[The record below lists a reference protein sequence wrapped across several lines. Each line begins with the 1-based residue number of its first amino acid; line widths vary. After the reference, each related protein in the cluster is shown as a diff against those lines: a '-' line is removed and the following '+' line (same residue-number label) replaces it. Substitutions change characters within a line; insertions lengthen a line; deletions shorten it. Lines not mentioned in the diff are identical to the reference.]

1 MDTQLDFNLP
11 GLDDIVNVNID
22 PNAAKWE
29 RLIDQIVEGNVIP
42 VIGSDILMDG
52 INIEQYLIDLLAKNY
67 NIDSKPTNFSELLY
81 DEKYKNH
88 DNIYCWLN
96 SFCENNRTRLKPSSL
111 LKRILSIKQF
121 PFVITTSFFPIVE
134 EAMKEIWGERKVK
147 SMVFSNN
154 PATTMLKDVGD
165 IGSDSDISTPTVYYM
180 FGKACNSAH
189 RFVVT
194 DTDMLCFCSSW
205 LSSQTRPPVLSNV
218 LKDKY
223 LLVLGNNYPDW
234 LFRFIW
240 YSMNLT
246 DNAASPFSKT
256 QGMMVNDKAEDNLVK
271 FLNRLDTFTQKD
283 PLFVVDTIERK
294 LKEREQEIE
303 AHRFDKP
310 QKFCDV
316 FISYSR
322 TDSRIAERLYDSLTR
337 KGLSVWYDK
346 KKLKS
351 GSDWIAEIE
360 QAIESSRLFI
370 PILSDNI
377 FKEVND
383 FHVYRKEWKIADRRA
398 EGFSRRYII
407 PLASS
412 TVDFYKSDLPKSFT
426 RANASFFDDS
436 CPDLDTFSQGILE
449 IINSL

>member
-1 MDTQLDFNLP
+1 MSDFSIDFTLP
-11 GLDDIVNVNID
+11 GIEID
-22 PNAAKWE
+22 PNASKWE
-29 RLIDQIVEGNVIP
+29 TLIDQIVEGNVIP

-52 INIEQYLIDLLAKNY
+52 KNIEQNVIDYLANNCGIT
-67 NIDSKPTNFSELLY
+67 SKPTNFSELLY
-81 DEKYKNH
+81 DDKYKNRE
-88 DNIYCWLN
+88 NIYCWLS
-96 SFCENNRTRLKPSSL
+96 SFCSKNMAKLKPSTL
-111 LKRILSIKQF
+111 LKRILSIRQF
-121 PFVITTSFFPIVE
+121 PFVITTSFFPVVE
-134 EAMKEIWGERKVK
+134 NAMSEVWGDRKVK
-147 SMVFSNN
+147 TMVFSNN
-154 PATTMLKDVGD
+154 PSTTRLKGVGD
-165 IGSDSDISTPTVYYM
+165 IGSESDISSPTVYYM

-205 LSSQTRPPVLSNV
+205 LSNEGRPPILSNV

-246 DNAASPFSKT
+246 DNASSPFSKT
-256 QGMMVNDKAEDNLVK
+256 QGMMVNDKADDNLVR
-271 FLNRLDTFTQKD
+271 FLNRLDTSTQKE

-310 QKFCDV
+310 QKDCDV

-322 TDSRIAERLYDSLTR
+322 SDSRIADSLYDTLSK

-346 KKLKS
+346 MKLKS
-351 GSDWIAEIE
+351 GSDWMDEIE
-360 QAIESSRLFI
+360 KAIGSSRLFI
-370 PILSDNI
+370 PILTDNVLN
-377 FKEVND
+377 EGNV

-398 EGFSRRYII
+398 EGFNRRYII

-412 TVDFYKSDLPKSFT
+412 GLNFYEVDFPKSFLA
-426 RANASFFDDS
+426 ANAAFFDDS
-436 CPDLDTFSQGILE
+436 FPEFDDFAKSILE

>member
-1 MDTQLDFNLP
+1 MDTSLDFSIP
-11 GLDDIVNVNID
+11 GLDDIVPVQID

-29 RLIDQIVEGNVIP
+29 TLIDQIIEGNVIP

-52 INIEQYLIDLLAKNY
+52 INIEQYLIDLLAKNCC
-67 NIDSKPTNFSELLY
+67 ITSRPTNFSELLY
-81 DEKYKNH
+81 DEKFKNRE
-88 DNIYCWLN
+88 NIYFWLS
-96 SFCENNRTRLKPSSL
+96 SFCANNATKLRPSSL

-121 PFVITTSFFPIVE
+121 PFVITTSFLPIVE
-134 EAMKEIWGERKVK
+134 VAMSEIWKDRKVK
-147 SMVFSNN
+147 TMVFSNN
-154 PATTMLKDVGD
+154 PATTRLKGVGD
-165 IGSDSDISTPTVYYM
+165 IGKESDISTPTVYYM

-194 DTDMLCFCSSW
+194 DTDMLCFCSAW
-205 LSSQTRPPVLSNV
+205 LSNESRPPVLSNV

-246 DNAASPFSKT
+246 ENSVSPFSKT
-256 QGMMVNDKAEDNLVK
+256 QGMMVNDKADDNLIK

-283 PLFVVDTIERK
+283 PLFVVDKIEHK

-310 QKFCDV
+310 QKDCDV

-322 TDSRIAERLYDSLTR
+322 LDYKAAEALYESLTS
-337 KGLSVWYDK
+337 KGLNVWYDK
-346 KKLKS
+346 MKLKS
-351 GSDWIAEIE
+351 GSDWMDEIE
-360 QAIESSRLFI
+360 KAIDTSRLFI
-370 PILSDNI
+370 PILTDNTL
-377 FKEVND
+377 ND
-383 FHVYRKEWKIADRRA
+383 GNDYHVYRKEWKIADRRA
-398 EGFSRRYII
+398 EGYGRRYIL

-412 TVDFYKSDLPKSFT
+412 AVDFYKADFPKSFLS
-426 RANASFFDDS
+426 ANASFFDDIAPNFDAFAAS
-436 CPDLDTFSQGILE
+436 VLE